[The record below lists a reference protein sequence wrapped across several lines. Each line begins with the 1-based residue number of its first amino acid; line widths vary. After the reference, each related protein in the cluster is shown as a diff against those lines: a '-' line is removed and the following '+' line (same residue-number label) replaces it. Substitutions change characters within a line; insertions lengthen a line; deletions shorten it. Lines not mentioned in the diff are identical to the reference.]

1 MINKDDTLR
10 AFKEKFSKM
19 TYEEQEA
26 YLKKMGL
33 TFEKKRKTQQTPC
46 QLMPE
51 QNFFTVTVTP
61 KQSVLRQ
68 VPSRIGIRQRK
79 PHRKKVVTP

>member
-1 MINKDDTLR
+1 MIDKKEVLE

-33 TFEKKRKTQQTPC
+33 AFQKKENKQKSSSRFISLDNSVITSYPKKGA
-46 QLMPE
+46 LRR
-51 QNFFTVTVTP
+51 VTTRTAMGVT
-61 KQSVLRQ
+61 
-68 VPSRIGIRQRK
+68 K
-79 PHRKKVVTP
+79 PHHKVTTS

>member
-1 MINKDDTLR
+1 MIDKNKALS

-33 TFEKKRKTQQTPC
+33 TFKKKADQSQG
-46 QLMPE
+46 
-51 QNFFTVTVTP
+51 FTVTLNKSKSKYKPIVT
-61 KQSVLRQ
+61 V
-68 VPSRIGIRQRK
+68 
-79 PHRKKVVTP
+79 RKKSAVSLISKKKVKPLKVSS